1 MSIKSVANV
10 GRSILPIV
18 VGSYAGNYAKGLFGG
33 SEFAGGV
40 GWFLGQAGLNAIL
53 PKQKVQQQGSRLSDL
68 SVQSSSYGTTIPL
81 IFGRVKVAGT
91 FIWARPL
98 EEYTKVSTT
107 SDGKGGSGVKTETTE
122 YKYRANFAIYLGE
135 GPNEMVHRIWA
146 NGTLIFEDGKY
157 MPTNTTT
164 ALNLNGT
171 MPDEG
176 VDIAPN
182 IRMYFG
188 TETQLPDPIIESYEG
203 IGEVPA
209 HRGLTYLRFTDFE
222 LEPYGNSMPV
232 FEFEL
237 SNYVAAEEPETYT
250 AELPVK
256 NGVEPVPPEAHW
268 LSDYDDTTGMLA
280 MRVRGSLYSGPT
292 IERILGGQP
301 LYVQRY
307 TGSELLIDM
316 LPLPAA
322 PPSLRATQC
331 IAAVGGCAYLAFIS
345 SSVEVSPP
353 YIKVALSAD
362 GSHRVVS
369 LRLPGVEPVGPLLT
383 FENEGLPEVLREQ
396 QRLNG
401 PNPHA
406 SFISPGATVA
416 GPRVVDSR
424 LVLGEK
430 TEHQFRPVTTVF
442 SGTWPN
448 NSYHEA
454 QGPLLTDQSGG
465 YWFLG
470 LRQLRPVAW
479 SADGAPRGG
488 WVACEMGYK
497 PVALDELGLEI
508 RSYWRGVMTRFDESG
523 ALVSSVAFS
532 EPTISIHSS
541 DWFIDPSRGLLVS
554 RGVAIQFWEL

>member
-81 IFGRVKVAGT
+81 IFGRVKVAGA

-182 IRMYFG
+182 IRLYFG

-222 LEPYGNSMPV
+222 LEPYGNSMPA

-237 SNYVAAEEPETYT
+237 SNYVA
-250 AELPVK
+250 
-256 NGVEPVPPEAHW
+256 VEVPQVDEANTPSIPLGADW
-268 LSDYDDTTGMLA
+268 SADYDEISGMLV
-280 MRVRGSLYSGPT
+280 MRAHPYGGWEGMPASIVR
-292 IERILGGQP
+292 QP
-301 LYVQRY
+301 LYVQRQ
-307 TGSELLIDM
+307 TDAGLRIDTLELPDLLSTYGLD
-316 LPLPAA
+316 
-322 PPSLRATQC
+322 LRLT
-331 IAAVGGCAYLAFIS
+331 AVGGYAYLVFGRYSGTELGSYVAPYYLKIRLS
-345 SSVEVSPP
+345 QDGEHAVVSARLPDGQAIGP
-353 YIKVALSAD
+353 ALSYAE
-362 GSHRVVS
+362 GSLPLFDDAPHTS
-369 LRLPGVEPVGPLLT
+369 LT
-383 FENEGLPEVLREQ
+383 
-396 QRLNG
+396 LNKSA
-401 PNPHA
+401 H
-406 SFISPGATVA
+406 SSIS
-416 GPRVVDSR
+416 
-424 LVLGEK
+424 
-430 TEHQFRPVTTVF
+430 VTTYYDVP
-442 SGTWPN
+442 GTAVRR
-448 NSYHEA
+448 SYRPTNRKWNYLKSYETVE
-454 QGPLLTDQSGG
+454 GPELTDNGVPFDGFDRYSASNNL
-465 YWFLG
+465 FSVPTIV
-470 LRQLRPVAW
+470 RPVAW
-479 SADGAPRGG
+479 TADGDAVGG
-488 WVACEMGYK
+488 WIVCQAGIR
-497 PVALDELGLEI
+497 VDLDNEGDEVRTWVGDLY
-508 RSYWRGVMTRFDESG
+508 SFDGAG
-523 ALVSSVAFS
+523 ALKDKQSFDKPSVAIPF
-532 EPTISIHSS
+532 ERPFP
-541 DWFIDPSRGLLVS
+541 FIDPQRKTLVFM
-554 RGVAIQFWEL
+554 GAVIQLWDL

>member
-81 IFGRVKVAGT
+81 IFGRVKVAGA
-91 FIWARPL
+91 FVWARPL

-182 IRMYFG
+182 IRLYFG

-222 LEPYGNSMPV
+222 LEPYGNSMPA

-237 SNYVAAEEPETYT
+237 SNYVAVEEPEVIE
-250 AELPVK
+250 ADGVP
-256 NGVEPVPPEAHW
+256 NGGR
-268 LSDYDDTTGMLA
+268 LLKYDYDETTGILA
-280 MRVRGSLYSGPT
+280 MAVSPADWPVVYDSSLRSN
-292 IERILGGQP
+292 
-301 LYVQRY
+301 LYVQRNTD
-307 TGSELLIDM
+307 TGLKIEAVELPDITSLYGVDM
-316 LPLPAA
+316 LLVALQGYAYLIFQDGGMGSASSYIQVKLSEDGAHSVVAARLPNGFSTGPYLSHTDGTLPYSMQDLGRQHANI
-322 PPSLRATQC
+322 PPDK
-331 IAAVGGCAYLAFIS
+331 AAVA
-345 SSVEVSPP
+345 
-353 YIKVALSAD
+353 K
-362 GSHRVVS
+362 
-369 LRLPGVEPVGPLLT
+369 
-383 FENEGLPEVLREQ
+383 
-396 QRLNG
+396 LNVYYYDD
-401 PNPHA
+401 
-406 SFISPGATVA
+406 T
-416 GPRVVDSR
+416 
-424 LVLGEK
+424 
-430 TEHQFRPVTTVF
+430 
-442 SGTWPN
+442 GT
-448 NSYHEA
+448 
-454 QGPLLTDQSGG
+454 
-465 YWFLG
+465 
-470 LRQLRPVAW
+470 R
-479 SADGAPRGG
+479 
-488 WVACEMGYK
+488 GYK
-497 PVALDELGLEI
+497 PSNLRFNWLEHDNPTEAYQELTGPTLTTPD
-508 RSYWRGVMTRFDESG
+508 GRFDG
-523 ALVSSVAFS
+523 LDHYNTLDNMFSVATSIRPVVWTEHGDALGGWYVCQAGFRTDIDAMGVPVQTWIGNLYSFDAEGLLTAQQSFS
-532 EPTISIHSS
+532 PPAELTPGVSPTP
-541 DWFIDPSRGLLVS
+541 FIDPQRK
-554 RGVAIQFWEL
+554 AIVLMGAVIQLWDL